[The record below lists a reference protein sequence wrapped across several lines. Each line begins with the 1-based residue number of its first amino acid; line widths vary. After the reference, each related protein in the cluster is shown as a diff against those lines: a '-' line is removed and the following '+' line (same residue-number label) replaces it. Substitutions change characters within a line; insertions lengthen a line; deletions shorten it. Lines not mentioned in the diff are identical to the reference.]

1 MCRRRHARPTTTAPS
16 AEPPDRPRVPS
27 EDAATDH
34 VRLDVWLDVACLF
47 KTRSEAQ
54 RACLGGMVDVN
65 DQRAKAHRTLQCGDR
80 VSITRPSRL
89 TQRVVV
95 RSLATRHVPKATA
108 RTLYGDVTPP
118 PTPAELELRR
128 LVGAPGGQRRWRPG
142 RTSADAAPDKRQRRE
157 LRRLKG
163 R

>member
-1 MCRRRHARPTTTAPS
+1 MPPEETTDP
-16 AEPPDRPRVPS
+16 
-27 EDAATDH
+27 

-54 RACLGGMVDVN
+54 RACRGGKVDVN
-65 DQRAKAHRTLQCGDR
+65 DQRAKPHRTVHCGDR
-80 VSITRPSRL
+80 VSITRPRYR
-89 TQRVVV
+89 TQHVVI

-108 RTLYGDVTPP
+108 RTLYDDVTPP

-128 LVGAPGGQRRWRPG
+128 LGVILGGPG
-142 RTSADAAPDKRQRRE
+142 RTSTDPAPDKRQRRE